1 MRVVFVKKVYPD
13 GVCSARCE
21 RDVLVVLGVKENSA
35 DPWRKGPKS
44 GPTTVSAGRNIISRE
59 TERSAVG
66 KINRKKTA
74 TA

>member
-13 GVCSARCE
+13 GVCSARCD

-35 DPWRKGPKS
+35 DPGRKRPKS
-44 GPTTVSAGRNIISRE
+44 GSDGNPRAGRNIISRE
-59 TERSAVG
+59 A
-66 KINRKKTA
+66 TA